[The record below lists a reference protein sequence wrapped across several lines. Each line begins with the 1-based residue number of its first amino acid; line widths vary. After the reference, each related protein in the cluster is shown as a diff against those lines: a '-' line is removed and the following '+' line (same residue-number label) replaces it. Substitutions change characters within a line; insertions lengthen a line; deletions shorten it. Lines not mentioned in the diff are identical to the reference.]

1 MMEYKYRL
9 LLVLA
14 IVSGVYLS
22 AIYINPHGGVITLS
36 EMILQLSGSRGSFV
50 LGFSYSELASFVMRL
65 FPTFLFELYA
75 GIMLYQHFCTASIY
89 VFSRYPYRMKWY
101 ISEVCQLGGKV
112 CIFNMVL
119 LVSAI
124 FISSGRYEVQIN
136 YAGMVLVFYHFFIH
150 SLWVYIMALSV
161 NLLAIYLGSS
171 NTFVLVISSQLVG
184 TVLLNL
190 IDLLVRYF
198 DNRLSYK
205 VFLIW
210 NPIAHL
216 VLGWHNSNM
225 EMVNKV
231 LVSPY
236 MQTDL
241 NNSLIMFA
249 LFGIIVTLI
258 GSVIIKN
265 HDLLVS
271 DLETEV
277 S

>member
-9 LLVLA
+9 LIMAA

-22 AIYINPHGGVITLS
+22 VTYINPHDGVITLS
-36 EMILQLSGSRGSFV
+36 EMILQLSGSRGRFV

-65 FPTFLFELYA
+65 FPAFLFELYA

-112 CIFNMVL
+112 CIFHMAL

-124 FISSGRYEVQIN
+124 LTSSGRYELQID
-136 YAGMVLVFYHFFIH
+136 YAGMVLMLYHFLIY

-161 NLLAIYLGSS
+161 NLLAVYLGSGS
-171 NTFVLVISSQLVG
+171 AFALVIFIQLAC
-184 TVLLNL
+184 TVLLNPMDL
-190 IDLLVRYF
+190 IVRYF

-205 VFLIW
+205 ALLIW

-231 LVSPY
+231 LASPY

-241 NNSLIMFA
+241 NNSLIMFV
-249 LFGIIVTLI
+249 LLGIIATFI

-271 DLETEV
+271 DSEMGV
-277 S
+277 A